1 LENTPNGLSFGRGNA
16 EYRWIFDG
24 VAWRLPVARAV
35 AEAYRFFYWKID
47 SRLAKSTGKLEK
59 PSMRNKLF
67 LLVLLAA
74 AIPAIA
80 AKRIT
85 VDELKQTISLAQAVH
100 RPDDMAVQ
108 QLAEVKLT
116 ARLTGAQLA
125 QMVAACPGPKTV
137 QALHAIADQ
146 SAFLDP
152 PADALSARSAPD
164 QAVQKAIVARS
175 IDYVEHAIATLPNFL
190 ATRVTEHYVDTLR
203 GLEGQVSETRGGLF
217 LLNTYRAPI
226 AFRDGRESDDPA
238 LLASAASADK
248 KSRDRDATV
257 PRAESAVL
265 GMSSW
270 GDFGPILAVVF
281 LDAANGKLNWARW
294 ETEDGKPVAVFH
306 FAVDRAASHY
316 HVNYCCEAFSGT
328 VDYKNPYANSR
339 TLSVVALKPGYHGRL
354 EVDPDTGA
362 VLRISVEA
370 DLRKEDPIQR
380 ASLMVEYAPVQIGAG
395 KFFCPTRS
403 VSITYS
409 RTEYKSQGTLEST
422 NRLQL
427 NDVEFTGYH
436 RFGSE
441 ATLILD
447 ADANSGRGGS
457 SETSQAK
464 PTGPTAP
471 APPAAAPASSEASA
485 PAPAANV
492 TANASAAAI
501 EAASASPPAAPTP
514 TASALVDSEREMQ
527 TRGLDRLPGMAG
539 DTTTSGSGVDSGED
553 DANLNL
559 KVETRSVEV
568 GLIASD
574 KRGKPVTDLKRS
586 ELELY
591 DNGRKQELIAF
602 YHEAAATTGS
612 PASAA
617 EQSEQAN
624 GIFSNTASSAAQLR
638 NAPDLLILLLDESH
652 LAYADLNRS
661 RAEIE
666 HFLAGSR
673 PATRFAL
680 YALNERG
687 FRVIQDVTADQA
699 LVAKKLAA
707 WTPDASAVA
716 QAQALEQRNRQ
727 QFDTVRNARDLNSVN
742 GNNIDSPETVQTTDP
757 QLRQMGDNPLRYALE
772 GLTALARHFA
782 ATPGHKSIVWIS
794 GDSALADWQDQAVG
808 TDKGGQYFEV
818 FFLHTREALNEAQIS
833 LYAVDASAVA
843 GGAIEASLANR
854 NIEVNPVYVSQ
865 PTPLPRDMTDGRVKA
880 DMLQNTR
887 GIQTPL
893 RQLAESTGGRAIDKG
908 GDLQAALD
916 AIDRDASSYYE
927 LGFDPDT
934 PADGKYHALT
944 LKAPNRKNVVLR
956 YRNGYLYSEEAPSVQ
971 QRFQQAV
978 WSPQDAAGIELTA
991 QAVSAADSDAGKSAV
1006 RLRIGFPALA
1016 FRQQNGRWTDNLY
1029 IFVAERDDA
1038 TQNAQVSGE
1047 TLHLSL
1053 KQGTYDTAM
1062 PAGIPY
1068 HRNVEPRSKLGSVRI
1083 VVVDGNSGKIGTITL
1098 PASAFHP

>member
-1 LENTPNGLSFGRGNA
+1 
-16 EYRWIFDG
+16 
-24 VAWRLPVARAV
+24 
-35 AEAYRFFYWKID
+35 
-47 SRLAKSTGKLEK
+47 
-59 PSMRNKLF
+59 MRYKLF
-67 LLVLLAA
+67 LLALLAA
-74 AIPAIA
+74 AMPAMA
-80 AKRIT
+80 AKRMT
-85 VDELKQTISLAQAVH
+85 VDELKQIISLAQTMH
-100 RPDDMAVQ
+100 RPDDMVVQ

-116 ARLTGAQLA
+116 ARLSGAQLA

-137 QALHAIADQ
+137 QALHSIADQ

-152 PADALSARSAPD
+152 PADALPSRPAPD
-164 QAVQKAIVARS
+164 QAAQKAIVARA
-175 IDYVEHAIATLPNFL
+175 IDYVQHAVAKLPDFL
-190 ATRVTEHYVDTLR
+190 ATRVTEHYVDNLR
-203 GLEGQVSETRGGLF
+203 GLDEQASEARGGLF
-217 LLNTYRAPI
+217 LMNSSSSPI

-238 LLASAASADK
+238 VLVSAESTDK
-248 KSRDRDATV
+248 KGRGKVANGPPIQSPV
-257 PRAESAVL
+257 S

-270 GDFGPILAVVF
+270 GDFGPILAVVV
-281 LDAANGKLNWARW
+281 LDAADGKLDWAHW
-294 ETEDGKPVAVFH
+294 ETEDGKPIAVFQ

-316 HVNYCCEAFSGT
+316 QVNYCCEASSGP
-328 VDYKNPYANSR
+328 VDYMNGSPNDR
-339 TLSVVALKPGYHGRL
+339 RLSVVALTPGYHGRL
-354 EVDPDTGA
+354 EIDPDTGA
-362 VLRISVEA
+362 VLRISVQA
-370 DLRKEDPIQR
+370 DLRNDDPIQR
-380 ASLMVEYAPVQIGAG
+380 ASMMVEYAPVQIGAG
-395 KFFCPTRS
+395 KYICPTRS

-409 RTEYKSQGTLEST
+409 RAEYESHGAIEST

-441 ATLILD
+441 VKLLLD
-447 ADANSGRGGS
+447 ADANSGQARS
-457 SETSQAK
+457 SETAQAK
-464 PTGPTAP
+464 PTEPSAP
-471 APPAAAPASSEASA
+471 APPAATPASSEASVPVPTA
-485 PAPAANV
+485 SV
-492 TANASAAAI
+492 TANASPVAVP
-501 EAASASPPAAPTP
+501 AASAPVPPAP
-514 TASALVDSEREMQ
+514 TAPAQADSDREIQ
-527 TRGLDRLPGMAG
+527 THGIDRLPGIAE
-539 DTTTSGSGVDSGED
+539 DAATSGSGVDSGED
-553 DANLNL
+553 AAGFTL
-559 KVETRSVEV
+559 KSETRSVEV

-574 KRGKPVTDLKRS
+574 KRGKAVTDLKRS

-602 YHEAAATTGS
+602 YHQAAASTGS
-612 PASAA
+612 PGAA
-617 EQSEQAN
+617 AAQSEQAN
-624 GIFSNTASSAAQLR
+624 AIFTNTASSASELQ
-638 NAPDLLILLLDESH
+638 NTPDLLILLLDESH
-652 LAYADLNRS
+652 LAYADLNRA

-666 HFLAGSR
+666 HFLDASR

-680 YALNERG
+680 YAMSERG

-727 QFDTVRNARDLNSVN
+727 QFDTVRTVRDLNSVN
-742 GNNIDSPETVQTTDP
+742 GNNIDTAETVQTADP

-808 TDKGGQYFEV
+808 IDKGSQQLEV
-818 FFLHTREALNEAQIS
+818 FFLHTREALNEAQVS

-843 GGAIEASLANR
+843 TGAIDASLANR
-854 NIEVNPVYVSQ
+854 NVEVNPVNQ
-865 PTPLPRDMTDGRVKA
+865 QTPLPRDTTDGRVKA
-880 DMLQNTR
+880 EMLQNTR

-908 GDLQAALD
+908 GDLQANLD
-916 AIDRDASSYYE
+916 AIGREASSYYE

-934 PADGKYHALT
+934 AADGKYHALT
-944 LKAPNRKNVVLR
+944 LKAPTRKNVVLR
-956 YRNGYLYSEEAPSVQ
+956 YRSGYTYSEEAPSLQ

-991 QAVSAADSDAGKSAV
+991 QAVSAADSDSGKSMV

-1016 FRQQNGRWTDNLY
+1016 FRQQNGRRIDNLY

-1047 TLHLSL
+1047 SLRLSL
-1053 KQGTYDTAM
+1053 KQATYDTAM

-1068 HRNVEPRSKLGSVRI
+1068 HRDVQPRSKLGSVRI